1 MKFTL
6 SWLREHLDTEADLP
20 AIAEK
25 LTALGL
31 EVEGIEDPGAV
42 LAPFTVGHV
51 KSAEPHPNAD
61 RLRVCVVE
69 TKFGE
74 VQVVCGA
81 PNARAGMKGAFAPA
95 GSHIPGTGLDLKK
108 GVIRGVDSNGM
119 LCSEREMGLSD
130 EHQGIIELPDHA
142 TVGMPVAEVLGL
154 DDPVIDIALTPDRGD
169 CAGVRGIA
177 RDLAAAGLGTL
188 KELPKGPHSF
198 GPGTAPMPVIPIFE
212 FPQGAED
219 ACPYFGVVTIEG
231 VTNGPSPAWLRDRL
245 RSVGL
250 RPISALVDITNFF
263 THDRARPLHVFDT
276 DKIVGGHLYLRLSR
290 PGETMA
296 ALNDRSYTLPNDQIT
311 VICDDEG
318 VVSFGGII
326 GGTRT
331 SCTGETTRVTVEAAL
346 FDPQRTAQSGRTLGI
361 DSDARYRFERGVDPE
376 YTLASLFDAARMI
389 TELCGGTVV
398 HDPYIESRL
407 PDGAVPEWRRR
418 LTLRTGRVAALG
430 GLDVPADRQ
439 RRHLEALGC
448 AVEEAGADGLV
459 VVPPSWRPD
468 IEGEADL
475 VEEVLRIE
483 GFDAIEPVSM
493 PHLGA
498 TTAAAVDE
506 RQKAASRV
514 KRALAARGL
523 SEAVTW
529 SFMDSRVAGLF
540 GFQSQALRL
549 VNPISSDLDVM
560 RPSALANLI
569 QAAGRNVDRGL
580 ANPGLFEVGPV
591 YRDATEKGQLRVA
604 AIVRQGATGPRHWA
618 ASPRPV
624 DAFDAKADALGVLEA
639 AGAPAANV
647 QVTTDAPDW
656 FHPGQSGVLR
666 LGANVL
672 AHFGEIH
679 PAVLEAL
686 DVAGPLAA
694 AEVFLDAVPLP
705 KKKAGSARPRLD
717 LSAFQPVSRDFAF
730 VVDAAEPADKLVR
743 AAIGGDKAL
752 VSAVSV
758 FDVYQGAG
766 VPEGKKSIAIQVTL
780 QPRERTL
787 TDEEIEAVA
796 KKIVANVEKQTGA
809 TLRG

>member
-6 SWLREHLDTEADLP
+6 SWLREHLATEADLP
-20 AIAEK
+20 AIADK

-51 KSAEPHPNAD
+51 KSAEPHPDAD

-108 GVIRGVDSNGM
+108 GVIRGVESNGM

-142 TVGMPVAEVLGL
+142 AVGMPVAEVLGL
-154 DDPVIDIALTPDRGD
+154 NDPVIDIALTPDRGD

-188 KELPKGPHSF
+188 KPL
-198 GPGTAPMPVIPIFE
+198 A
-212 FPQGAED
+212 A
-219 ACPYFGVVTIEG
+219 ARIEG
-231 VTNGPSPAWLRDRL
+231 RFPSTIGVRFDFPAGAGAPCPLFAGRLIRGVRNGPSPKWLQDRL
-245 RSVGL
+245 RSIGL

-263 THDRARPLHVFDT
+263 TMDRARPLHVFDA
-276 DKIVGGHLYLRLSR
+276 DLVKGDLVLRLSR
-290 PGETMA
+290 PGETLD
-296 ALNDRSYTLPNDQIT
+296 ALNDRSYTVETDQVTI
-311 VICDDEG
+311 IADDSGAVSFAG
-318 VVSFGGII
+318 VVGGVST
-326 GGTRT
+326 GT
-331 SCTGETTRVTVEAAL
+331 TGDTVNVFLEAAL
-346 FDPQRTAQSGRTLGI
+346 FDPERTAETGRALGI

-376 YTLASLFDAARMI
+376 GTIPGIEQATAMI
-389 TELCGGTVV
+389 LELCGGEPSALVV
-398 HDPYIESRL
+398 T
-407 PDGAVPEWRRR
+407 GAVPEWRRR
-418 LTLRTGRVAALG
+418 LTLRTGRAAALG

-448 AVEEAGADGLV
+448 QVEAASADSFA

-483 GFDAIEPVSM
+483 GFDAIEPVSL
-493 PHLGA
+493 PRLGA
-498 TTAAAVDE
+498 TTAPAVDA

-529 SFMDSRVAGLF
+529 SFMDSRVASRF

-580 ANPGLFEVGPV
+580 ANPCLFEVGPV

-604 AIVRQGATGPRHWA
+604 ASVRQGMTGPRHWA
-618 ASPRPV
+618 AAPRPV
-624 DAFDAKADALGVLEA
+624 DVFDAKSDALAALEA
-639 AGAPAANV
+639 AGGPAANA

-656 FHPGQSGVLR
+656 FHPGRSGVLR

-686 DVAGPLAA
+686 DVAGPVAA
-694 AEVFLDAVPLP
+694 AEVFLDAVPVA
-705 KKKAGSARPRLD
+705 KKKPGSARPKLD

-730 VVDAAEPADKLVR
+730 VLDADEPADKLVR

-796 KKIVANVEKQTGA
+796 RKIVANVEKQTGA